1 MGETRKLNQDYIP
14 FFNRNV
20 FFKALNIISIY
31 TFNAMFR
38 QPRLEV
44 ISMQSIGIFFTKKGK
59 RSI

>member
-20 FFKALNIISIY
+20 FFKALNIINIY

-38 QPRLEV
+38 QPRVTAYKQLKYQYLTSV
-44 ISMQSIGIFFTKKGK
+44 SCLLL
-59 RSI
+59 